1 MRDKARNA
9 GVSARNLLQ
18 ASAEMMLGSD
28 WKLARKDKSNRYPWN
43 PNQRDGAA
51 AHPKKPLAAMAVK
64 PPKLHPGQG
73 PSPGAKIESM
83 ASTSEARNGPN
94 QKIAATTNL

>member
-28 WKLARKDKSNRYPWN
+28 WKLARKDKSNR
-43 PNQRDGAA
+43 
-51 AHPKKPLAAMAVK
+51 
-64 PPKLHPGQG
+64 
-73 PSPGAKIESM
+73 
-83 ASTSEARNGPN
+83 
-94 QKIAATTNL
+94 